1 MFGVEIMRRQLRSQ
15 RGNVG
20 GAKIS
25 SVMALAK
32 AQQRIGHNEA
42 SCL

>member
-1 MFGVEIMRRQLRSQ
+1 MRRQLRSQ

-25 SVMALAK
+25 SVMAYGGKLSSG
-32 AQQRIGHNEA
+32 IGHNEA